1 MKVQEVLLGGNKKR
15 YMLLDKART
24 PIVPV
29 IKYLKYLDTAGKSP
43 NNQKTYCYSLKHFFL
58 LR

>member
-1 MKVQEVLLGGNKKR
+1 MKVQEVLLDGNKKR

-29 IKYLKYLDTAGKSP
+29 RKYLDKVGKSQTNRKNYQP
-43 NNQKTYCYSLKHFFL
+43 NNYCYCKL
-58 LR
+58 L